1 MSYFQI
7 ALDPWDEY
15 KMKNKIFSKKK
26 LRMDII
32 ENIMIQN
39 NGMWRCKDNITT
51 RELLQHIQLEKNLG
65 EEWLDSTYE
74 KIISHKKTKLF
85 GTVSTRTPTFVSSPS
100 MSPTQLQNFLTL
112 IPE

>member
-1 MSYFQI
+1 
-7 ALDPWDEY
+7 
-15 KMKNKIFSKKK
+15 
-26 LRMDII
+26 MDII
-32 ENIMIQN
+32 TKIMKQN
-39 NGMWRCKDNITT
+39 NGMWMCKDDITT